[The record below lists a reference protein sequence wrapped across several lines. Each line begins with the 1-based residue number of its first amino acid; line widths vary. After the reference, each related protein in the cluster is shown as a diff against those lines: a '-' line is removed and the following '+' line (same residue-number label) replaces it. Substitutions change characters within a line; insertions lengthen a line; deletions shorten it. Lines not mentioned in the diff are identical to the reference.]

1 MSVFYRSCDISTQPT
16 FVKPVEMQLLWSD
29 DPCIPAF
36 EYGAGLDHGEF
47 QTETHCIENYVKVQ
61 PRLLPWHGFAFVP
74 VDSVLEEIYAMFE
87 YNFSHPQHTRIRF
100 HCLQSLRDTP
110 YTFEMSGNFRNP
122 LFTRHPITG
131 CIAKHTYPYPKLPLF
146 KMTAHPCL
154 ALFRAFCLYTRLS
167 HPCVPWPLLTAIE
180 RGLVRWRHTIPES
193 YFRPTVSPTAS
204 DCPSL
209 VPSTGTSSEEEEEE
223 EEEEEIPEFE
233 SRAATW
239 VQESNESPMDV
250 DVASDAISKTT
261 AIGYR
266 FDLDNGEWMRE
277 DAGMVRLGLEVKAM
291 PARETPRTRAVRPS
305 RLPRP
310 VRTTRRTTRRS

>member
-1 MSVFYRSCDISTQPT
+1 MTVFYRSCDISTLPT
-16 FVKPVEMQLLWSD
+16 FVKPVEKQLLWSD
-29 DPCIPAF
+29 DPCIRAF

-47 QTETHCIENYVKVQ
+47 QTESHCIENYVKVQ

-146 KMTAHPCL
+146 KTAAHPCL
-154 ALFRAFCLYTRLS
+154 TLFRAFCLYSIS
-167 HPCVPWPLLTAIE
+167 HPCVPRPLLMAIS
-180 RGLVRWRHTIPES
+180 RSLTHWKCSNPKFYNWHA
-193 YFRPTVSPTAS
+193 VSSP

-209 VPSTGTSSEEEEEE
+209 VPSTGTSSKEVA
-223 EEEEEIPEFE
+223 EFE
-233 SRAATW
+233 SNAATR
-239 VQESNESPMDV
+239 VQEVGPNESPMKV
-250 DVASDAISKTT
+250 DVASDGIST
-261 AIGYR
+261 AIGSR
-266 FDLDNGEWMRE
+266 LDLDKGEWVE
-277 DAGMVRLGLEVKAM
+277 VAGRTQTRPGLEVKATL
-291 PARETPRTRAVRPS
+291 AREPLCTRAVRPS

-310 VRTTRRTTRRS
+310 VRTTRRTRRS